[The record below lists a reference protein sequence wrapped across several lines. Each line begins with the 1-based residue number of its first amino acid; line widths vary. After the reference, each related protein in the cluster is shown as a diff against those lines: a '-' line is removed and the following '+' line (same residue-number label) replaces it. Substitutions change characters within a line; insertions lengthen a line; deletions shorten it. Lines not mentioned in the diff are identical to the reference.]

1 MSDLQTA
8 DGPLLATDGTSL
20 KASISRA
27 LRRQKIRALLLVAPL
42 FLFICITFLAPIA
55 DMLFRSVENN
65 IVPETLPQTTQAIQ
79 AWDPKSG
86 EAPGEAV
93 YAALYAD
100 LKVAVKARN
109 HTKVA
114 SRLNYETPGMLAS
127 FEKAAGV

>member
-8 DGPLLATDGTSL
+8 DGPLLAADGTSL

-86 EAPGEAV
+86 EATRVGFKVEDGKKVRVATKSGEV
-93 YAALYAD
+93 ID
-100 LKVAVKARN
+100 
-109 HTKVA
+109 
-114 SRLNYETPGMLAS
+114 G
-127 FEKAAGV
+127 